1 MSNLARSVTRIRAAT
16 FATVIAAITVVTR
29 NAAAAD
35 DQWHVRVGPGLVIAP
50 EYPGSKDQEVL
61 PIPALD
67 VRYRSFFL
75 DWRRGLGGYVV
86 NDEHRQLGMSVW
98 MRRGRDGDADSAV
111 AALDDIDDSAVA
123 QIFFSRSFGRLLLG
137 ATLAQAI
144 TGNTGLTAEASAE
157 WQVQFSRA
165 TRASFGA
172 KATFGNDR
180 YMHAWFGVTPRQS
193 QLSGLQPFA
202 ADGGLRSVGGF
213 ASLSYAASP
222 RWTLAAFAGLD
233 VLVGDAADSP
243 IAERTEL
250 PTVGLGAFYRF
261 GP

>member
-1 MSNLARSVTRIRAAT
+1 MYAAAVAVSTLPTRHAE
-16 FATVIAAITVVTR
+16 
-29 NAAAAD
+29 AAD

-50 EYPGSKDQEVL
+50 GYPGSKNEEVL

-67 VRYRSFFL
+67 IHYRSFFL

-86 NDEHRQLGMSVW
+86 NDERQQLGMSVW
-98 MRRGRDGDADSAV
+98 LRRGRNGDAQSAV
-111 AALDDIDDSAVA
+111 AALDDINDSAVA
-123 QIFFSRSFGRLLLG
+123 QIFFNRTFGRLLLG
-137 ATLAQAI
+137 ATVAQAI
-144 TGNTGLTAEASAE
+144 TGNTGLTAEASAA

-172 KATFGNDR
+172 QATFGNDR
-180 YMHAWFGVTPRQS
+180 YMRTWFGVTPRQS
-193 QLSGLQPFA
+193 QLSGLQPFTA
-202 ADGGLRSVGGF
+202 NAGLRSVGGF

-250 PTVGLGAFYRF
+250 PTIGLGAFYRF
-261 GP
+261 DP